1 MIAIRY
7 ISVERALVQTNRIS
21 LKISIVALLSRWPQ
35 AIPVFLKYRLDC
47 VGCSMA
53 AFETLSDVIAIYQ
66 LPAEQFMADLQKSIQ
81 TNSAEAEFGE
91 AKNG

>member
-1 MIAIRY
+1 M
-7 ISVERALVQTNRIS
+7 QTNRIS

-35 AIPVFLKYRLDC
+35 AIPVFLKYHLDC

-66 LPAEQFMADLQKSIQ
+66 LPAEQFMADLQKSIR
-81 TNSAEAEFGE
+81 TNSTEAEYGE